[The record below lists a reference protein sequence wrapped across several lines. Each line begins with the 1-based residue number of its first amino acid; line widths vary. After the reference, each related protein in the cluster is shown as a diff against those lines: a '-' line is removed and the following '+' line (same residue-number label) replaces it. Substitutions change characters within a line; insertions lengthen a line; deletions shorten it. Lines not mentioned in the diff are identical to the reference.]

1 MESSGQQGKS
11 TGRDLSGRFRK
22 RKGREGRGTMA
33 ALVAVCSGLGR
44 KKTPFVRATVC
55 LTDPGTHA
63 VLWRSCSQYK
73 QITSNEDLPIPMEN
87 PYKEPL
93 KKCILCGKRVDY
105 KNVQLLSQFI
115 SPFTGCIYGRH
126 ITAFSF
132 IGLCGKK
139 QKEITKAIKRA
150 QIMGFMPVTYKDPA
164 YLKDPKVCNI
174 KYRE

>member
-1 MESSGQQGKS
+1 
-11 TGRDLSGRFRK
+11 
-22 RKGREGRGTMA
+22 MA
-33 ALVAVCSGLGR
+33 ALVALCGALRR
-44 KKTPFVRATVC
+44 KRSAHFLKAALC
-55 LTDPGTHA
+55 LTDPGTPA
-63 VLWRSCSQYK
+63 VLWRSCSQYE
-73 QITSNEDLPIPMEN
+73 QVASNEDLPIPMEN

-126 ITAFSF
+126 IT
-132 IGLCGKK
+132 GLCGKK

-164 YLKDPKVCNI
+164 FLKDPKVCNI

>member
-1 MESSGQQGKS
+1 
-11 TGRDLSGRFRK
+11 
-22 RKGREGRGTMA
+22 MA
-33 ALVAVCSGLGR
+33 AMVALCSGLGR
-44 KKTPFVRATVC
+44 RTLMHFVTAAVC
-55 LTDPGTHA
+55 LTDSGTHA
-63 VLWRSCSQYK
+63 VLWRRSCSQYK
-73 QITSNEDLPIPMEN
+73 QVTSNEDLPYPMEN

-126 ITAFSF
+126 IT
-132 IGLCGKK
+132 GLCGKK

>member
-1 MESSGQQGKS
+1 
-11 TGRDLSGRFRK
+11 
-22 RKGREGRGTMA
+22 MA
-33 ALVAVCSGLGR
+33 AMVDACSGLGR
-44 KKTPFVRATVC
+44 RKLIHFVTAAVC
-55 LTDPGTHA
+55 LPNPGTQA

-73 QITSNEDLPIPMEN
+73 QVASNEDLPVPMEN

-93 KKCILCGKRVDY
+93 KKCVLCGKRVDY

-126 ITAFSF
+126 IT
-132 IGLCGKK
+132 GLCGKK

-150 QIMGFMPVTYKDPA
+150 QIMGFMPVTYKDPV

-174 KYRE
+174 KYRD

>member
-1 MESSGQQGKS
+1 
-11 TGRDLSGRFRK
+11 
-22 RKGREGRGTMA
+22 MA
-33 ALVAVCSGLGR
+33 ALVAVCSALGKR
-44 KKTPFVRATVC
+44 KFTRFPAAFVC
-55 LTDPGTHA
+55 LTNPGTRA
-63 VLWRSCSQYK
+63 VLCRSCSQYK
-73 QITSNEDLPIPMEN
+73 QVTSNEDLPIPMEN

-93 KKCILCGKRVDY
+93 KKCILCEKRVDY

-126 ITAFSF
+126 IT
-132 IGLCGKK
+132 GLCGKK

-150 QIMGFMPVTYKDPA
+150 QILGFMPVTYKDPA

>member
-1 MESSGQQGKS
+1 
-11 TGRDLSGRFRK
+11 
-22 RKGREGRGTMA
+22 MA
-33 ALVAVCSGLGR
+33 TVAAVCCRLGR
-44 KKTPFVRATVC
+44 KTLTPIVTAPVC
-55 LTDPGTHA
+55 LTEPGIHA
-63 VLWRSCSQYK
+63 VLWRLYSQY
-73 QITSNEDLPIPMEN
+73 QQGTSNEDLPITMEN

-93 KKCILCGKRVDY
+93 KKCVLCGKRVDY

-126 ITAFSF
+126 IT
-132 IGLCGKK
+132 GLCGKK
-139 QKEITKAIKRA
+139 QREITKAIKRA

>member
-1 MESSGQQGKS
+1 MGSQNKAHSLFHLKFCIQLQWIMDFKAISRLRISG
-11 TGRDLSGRFRK
+11 
-22 RKGREGRGTMA
+22 
-33 ALVAVCSGLGR
+33 
-44 KKTPFVRATVC
+44 
-55 LTDPGTHA
+55 DP
-63 VLWRSCSQYK
+63 V
-73 QITSNEDLPIPMEN
+73 PMEN

-126 ITAFSF
+126 IT
-132 IGLCGKK
+132 GLCGKK